1 MSKLF
6 TLKQWVTL
14 ADAAKYLS
22 VSFGEHVTE
31 ADVIQLALDGHLR
44 LSIRLLASY
53 LYARRWYKKPASEIE
68 YEEVEYQLN
77 EGASTGQSVFTRREP
92 VDGEVIHLPEFCGE
106 GEMLQL
112 GMSAIGYARDQP
124 GREIADLPATRYSR
138 VFLLQCLDEFSR
150 PSESA
155 QYDTGRLL
163 IQEDS
168 GDLWQIESYDDCLTE
183 DIELAVRTTALRGLE
198 QSLTSA
204 PKAKEDDQLS
214 TREKNTLLKI
224 IAGLTAANYKSY
236 TGEKRTATVAELLRD
251 FQTVGIDDVKEDTI
265 RKRLQEAAEYLPKKA
280 EKS

>member
-44 LSIRLLASY
+44 LSIRLLSSH
-53 LYARRWYKKPASEIE
+53 LYAHRLYKKSADEIE
-68 YEEVEYQLN
+68 YEEVEYRLP
-77 EGASTGQSVFTRREP
+77 EGAITGKSVFTRLEP
-92 VDGEVIHLPEFCGE
+92 VGGEVLHLPEFCGD

-112 GMSAIGYARDQP
+112 GTCPIAYARDQP
-124 GREIADLPATRYSR
+124 GREIVDLPANRYSR
-138 VFLLQCLDEFSR
+138 VFLLQCLDELSR

-155 QYDTGRLL
+155 QYDTGRLI
-163 IQEDS
+163 IQEES
-168 GDLWQIESYDDCLTE
+168 GDLWQIESYDDCLSE
-183 DIELAVRTTALRGLE
+183 DIELAVRTTALRDLE
-198 QSLTSA
+198 QSLISS

-236 TGEKRTATVAELLRD
+236 TGEKRTGTVSELLRD
-251 FQTVGIDDVKEDTI
+251 FQAVGIDDVKEDTI
-265 RKRLQEAAEYLPKKA
+265 RKRLHEAAEYLPKKP